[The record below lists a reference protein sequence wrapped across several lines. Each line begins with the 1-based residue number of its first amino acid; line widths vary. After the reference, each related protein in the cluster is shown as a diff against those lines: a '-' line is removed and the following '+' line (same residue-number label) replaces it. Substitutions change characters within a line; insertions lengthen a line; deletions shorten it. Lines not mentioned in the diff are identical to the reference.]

1 MMTPLPSPWP
11 PGYQPPEAAPAVTE
25 APAPTFNP
33 PRDPKTGRI
42 LPGHGGKPKGMR
54 NRRARVTL
62 EGVQDLAPDA
72 VRMLGVLV
80 NQGNPAAIKLVLEYT
95 LPRGGRTIDLDGTA
109 DPHKLI
115 EAVTTGEISP
125 DEFARIAQGWK
136 TAADAAELKEIKA
149 QIEELEALVAAM
161 RK

>member
-1 MMTPLPSPWP
+1 MMTILPSPWP
-11 PGYQPPEAAPAVTE
+11 PGTGPEAAPA
-25 APAPTFNP
+25 APAFNP

-42 LPGHGGKPKGMR
+42 LPGHGGKPRGMR
-54 NRRARVTL
+54 NKRARVTL

-72 VRMLGVLV
+72 LAMLGVLV
-80 NQGNPAAIKLVLEYT
+80 RQGHLAAIKIVLEYS

-136 TAADAAELKEIKA
+136 ASLDSAELKEIKV

>member
-11 PGYQPPEAAPAVTE
+11 PGYERPETPEAAPA
-25 APAPTFNP
+25 APAFNP

-42 LPGHGGKPKGMR
+42 LPGHSGKPKGMR
-54 NRRARVTL
+54 NKRARVTL

-72 VRMLGVLV
+72 LAMLGALV
-80 NQGNPAAIKLVLEYT
+80 RQGHLAAIKIVLEYT

-136 TAADAAELKEIKA
+136 ASLDSAELKEIKA

>member
-1 MMTPLPSPWP
+1 
-11 PGYQPPEAAPAVTE
+11 
-25 APAPTFNP
+25 
-33 PRDPKTGRI
+33 
-42 LPGHGGKPKGMR
+42 MR
-54 NRRARVTL
+54 NKRARVTL

-72 VRMLGVLV
+72 LAMLGALV
-80 NQGNPAAIKLVLEYT
+80 RQGHLAAIKIVLEYT

-136 TAADAAELKEIKA
+136 ASLDSAELKEIKA

>member
-11 PGYQPPEAAPAVTE
+11 PGYERPETPEAAPAAPVQHIPPE
-25 APAPTFNP
+25 A
-33 PRDPKTGRI
+33 RDERGRI
-42 LPGHGGKPKGMR
+42 KPGFGGRPPGVKNK
-54 NRRARVTL
+54 RARVTL

-72 VRMLGVLV
+72 LAMLGVLV
-80 NQGNPAAIKLVLEYT
+80 RQGHLAAIKIVLEYT

-136 TAADAAELKEIKA
+136 ASLDSAELKEIKA
-149 QIEELEALVAAM
+149 QIQDLEALVAAM

>member
-1 MMTPLPSPWP
+1 MSTPPLPIPMP
-11 PGYQPPEAAPAVTE
+11 PGYQPSEAAEAAPSQHI
-25 APAPTFNP
+25 P
-33 PRDPKTGRI
+33 PEGRDELGRI
-42 LPGHGGKPKGMR
+42 KPGFGGRPAGVKNK
-54 NRRARVTL
+54 RARITL

-72 VRMLGVLV
+72 LRMLGTLV
-80 NQGNPAAIKLVLEYT
+80 RQGHLAAIKLVLDAT

-125 DEFARIAQGWK
+125 DEFARLAQGWK

-149 QIEELEALVAAM
+149 QIDEMEALVSAM